1 MLRGFNIIPGSI
13 LDLSIDSK
21 KTKEEMEE
29 QIRKDFEKE
38 TKISHMDFVLKNEK
52 AFEYLLEHY
61 TENFSIDDIPYFQQ
75 TVIRI
80 GRYTLIFDKWFIE
93 KEETFFKLQKFN
105 FLWKNKKSSHIGF
118 AAKKEIELENKK
130 LNKNILIKNPDIK
143 LLLENQSVDVNKM
156 IAVEE
161 LSELQKEICKDLRGF
176 DRREEIKEEM
186 ADVYICLQL
195 LKEIYNFNDE
205 ELEEEYK
212 RKMDRNIKRIK
223 VKNKELK

>member
-1 MLRGFNIIPGSI
+1 MVKISIFGAGGIYPKHIIYI
-13 LDLSIDSK
+13 K
-21 KTKEEMEE
+21 KVEAQKEEAR
-29 QIRKDFEKE
+29 RKDFEKYIGVKQVN
-38 TKISHMDFVLKNEK
+38 TKVKN
-52 AFEYLLEHY
+52 
-61 TENFSIDDIPYFQQ
+61 
-75 TVIRI
+75 
-80 GRYTLIFDKWFIE
+80 DK
-93 KEETFFKLQKFN
+93 
-105 FLWKNKKSSHIGF
+105 
-118 AAKKEIELENKK
+118 
-130 LNKNILIKNPDIK
+130 LIKSNPDIK

-195 LKEIYNFNDE
+195 LKEIYNFDDE

-223 VKNKELK
+223 VKNKEMK